1 MGLNSITGMH
11 GYHPDHE
18 DSDAA
23 LLSNVNPAVPVEN
36 ITDIFRLMQ
45 AEVGLQTAA

>member
-1 MGLNSITGMH
+1 
-11 GYHPDHE
+11 
-18 DSDAA
+18 
-23 LLSNVNPAVPVEN
+23 VNPAVPVEN